1 MERQDTKQNL
11 PAAPNQNNISNSRFH
26 LVLFS
31 DADEMFELWLPVV
44 AEGFFRFSDSPEHRF
59 LSISGKEGQWVAAC
73 RKPAFFQNVPLEQN
87 YEIILHDSGLLNIDA
102 DDRLYT
108 LLIEQV
114 SPERMAFHNYFVRT
128 DMQLDIGSQPG
139 CAICCDSPY
148 ISRKHAALTWEDSR
162 WKIRDLGS
170 VYGIYVNGV
179 RRNQAELR
187 LGDTVFIMGLRI
199 IVGPRFLCINDGSGN
214 VKVDPNIVQENTSF
228 SGGYSRYY
236 ANDFTESHNP
246 DFNRLPRK
254 KLEVGEKTIKVEA
267 PPVSMDPKKMPLM
280 LRMGS
285 SMVMGGTAALAGN
298 FTMLLTSVMF
308 PFLSQK
314 YTDKELQEY
323 EQLRQT
329 KYTAYL
335 EEKQREIL
343 SACQEERQLLNRKY
357 PALQQVVLQACQKQG
372 LWERRP
378 IDSDF
383 LQLRLGTG
391 TGKLSAKIEYPPRQ
405 FELEPD
411 ELAEK
416 MYQMVEREY
425 LLEDTPIVLSLTET
439 TVCGLLGERQTVL
452 EYIQQLVVQITALHS
467 YDEVKLVFLLDPKEL
482 AQLDTLRYLPHVW
495 DDQRS
500 TRFIATNEAEA
511 YEVGEYLQGQLETEK
526 DGPLKKVLQNRPY
539 YLIFAL
545 NKKLFDSYEG
555 LKDILQSENNR
566 GVSIISAYDDLPK
579 ETQEIITLGQNNTN
593 TCTTMQADGGEDVS
607 FRTDLCYSQHIAE
620 ALKVLSNTSL
630 KTVTQAQALPKMVT
644 FLEMF
649 GVGRIEQLNPLKR
662 WKENDPV
669 KSLAAPVGV
678 GADGTPFM
686 LDLHEKRQGPHGL
699 VAGMTGSGK
708 SEFIITY
715 ILSMAVNYHPDEV
728 AFLLIDYKGGGLADA
743 FENPRTGVKLPHL
756 AGTITNLD
764 GASIQ
769 RSLMSIES
777 ELVRRQKV
785 FSDVSKEFDE
795 GSMNIYTYQKLY
807 RAGKVSKPMPHLFI
821 ISDEFAE
828 LKQQQPEFM
837 DKLISAARIGRS
849 LGVHLILATQK
860 PSGVVNDQIRSNT
873 KFRVCLRVQDR
884 GDSMDMLKRP
894 EAAELTDTGRFYL
907 QVGYNEY
914 FALAQS
920 AWCGADYEP
929 QDTVPVKRD
938 DAIEFL
944 DITGQSVIKAKP
956 KARKT
961 NSGIKQIIAVV
972 KYLSELAAT
981 RNIQVQQL
989 CQPELSRALDL
1000 ETLRSDLPN
1009 ADKESMA
1016 VRLGMIDDPENQCQF
1031 PLELD
1036 MAMCQN
1042 LLIVG
1047 EASSGKTSMLQSIL
1061 YSLTHQLTAQDLHLY
1076 ILDYSSRIMKMFGP
1090 LPHTGAVLY
1099 EEDISLLDA
1108 FFDTIGQI
1116 IEERKKVFAELEVDS
1131 YESARTMKRL
1141 PLVLVVIDNYSGLTS
1156 TKKGDSLAYKLADF
1170 VKESAAYG
1178 VKFLITVNHMGDLN
1192 SRMKRAVGD
1201 RICLYQADKYGYTD
1215 VLGVKPGY
1223 TPAEIP
1229 GRGLCVQG
1237 GRALEYQCAQF
1248 RTNLKRKEQLFQMKE
1263 ELYALAKRSDN
1274 SAEARRLPVTDEN
1287 IEYREF
1293 ARQFNRGR
1301 IPLGYSK
1308 ATGNPVALPLK
1319 QYTTLCIYFGNSEGV
1334 IPITENLLYV
1344 AQRENMEVWIMRRN
1358 KSSIYT
1364 AESPQHV
1371 DPELLENADILEC
1384 TTDNQRLLQRALL
1397 ATIDQRKTFLKNFC
1411 RENNLQVTEDEMHQI
1426 AFTPM
1431 LEQTT
1436 PIMLVIESVADFCS
1450 ILSPVAAM
1458 SYQALIA
1465 VLSKY
1470 NIYLVVCMEP
1480 DEHLRFQEDL
1490 FSAAIKKNSV
1500 LLMGGQLQKQVICN
1514 VPSSP
1519 ATDKLMPY
1527 NLGIMQ
1533 YRNQY
1538 HPLVMPCGILEEKKD
1553 DVDLKSIF

>member
-11 PAAPNQNNISNSRFH
+11 PATPNQNNISNSRFH

-31 DADEMFELWLPVV
+31 DADEMFELWLPTV

-87 YEIILHDSGLLNIDA
+87 YEIILHDSGLLKIDA

-148 ISRKHAALTWEDSR
+148 ISRKHAALTWENSR

-179 RRNQAELR
+179 RRNQAELQ

-267 PPVSMDPKKMPLM
+267 PPVSMDPKKMPLL

-285 SMVMGGTAALAGN
+285 SMIMGGTAAMAGN
-298 FTMLLTSVMF
+298 YTMLLTSVMF

-323 EQLRQT
+323 EHLRQT

-343 SACQEERQLLNRKY
+343 SACQEERRLLNRKY

-391 TGKLSAKIEYPPRQ
+391 TGKLSAKIDYPPRQ

-452 EYIQQLVVQITALHS
+452 EYIQQLVVQITVLHS

-482 AQLDTLRYLPHVW
+482 AELDALRYLPHVW

-500 TRFIATNEAEA
+500 IRFIATNEAEA

-579 ETQEIITLGQNNTN
+579 ETQKIITLGQNNTN

-607 FRTDLCYSQHIAE
+607 FRTDLCYSKHMAE

-938 DAIEFL
+938 DAVEFL
-944 DITGQSVIKAKP
+944 DTTGQIVTRNKP
-956 KARKT
+956 KVKKVS
-961 NSGIKQIIAVV
+961 SGMSQIGAVV
-972 KYLSELAAT
+972 QYLTNLAKNQNIQSHSLWAEPLSAKIEYADLAAEYGDPAEGITALIGLADDPMHQT
-981 RNIQVQQL
+981 RL
-989 CQPELSRALDL
+989 PLHLDL
-1000 ETLRSDLPN
+1000 LSFHH
-1009 ADKESMA
+1009 MA
-1016 VRLGMIDDPENQCQF
+1016 L
-1031 PLELD
+1031 
-1036 MAMCQN
+1036 
-1042 LLIVG
+1042 VG
-1047 EASSGKTSMLQSIL
+1047 LAGSGKSNFFKTML
-1061 YSLTHQLTAQDLHLY
+1061 YSLVMKLTPEEVNFY
-1076 ILDYSSRIMKMFGP
+1076 ILDLSGGILSAFKNM
-1090 LPHTGAVLY
+1090 PHCGAYLTK
-1099 EEDISLLDA
+1099 ENEADFDRLLTLIQEIVD
-1108 FFDTIGQI
+1108 
-1116 IEERKKVFAELEVDS
+1116 ERKKLFADAEVYS
-1131 YESARTMKRL
+1131 YDDYMKIRKL
-1141 PLVLVVIDNYSGLTS
+1141 PLALVILDGWSNILDFAKGQQYSLGISKYMREATN
-1156 TKKGDSLAYKLADF
+1156 
-1170 VKESAAYG
+1170 YG
-1178 VKFLITVNHMGDLN
+1178 VRFLFSVNHLN
-1192 SRMKRAVGD
+1192 EFSSKVNQELDYKIA
-1201 RICLYQADKYGYTD
+1201 LQAKDKFEYND
-1215 VLGVKPGY
+1215 ILSLRNAILPPEV
-1223 TPAEIP
+1223 P
-1229 GRGLCVQG
+1229 GRGLCNIDG
-1237 GRALEYQCAQF
+1237 HALEYHVAMPHCQ
-1248 RTNLKRKEQLFQMKE
+1248 LDVYEQALRLREDLQNRASQLHDCKTAKCLSVVDE
-1263 ELYALAKRSDN
+1263 KLEYASFC
-1274 SAEARRLPVTDEN
+1274 SS
-1287 IEYREF
+1287 F
-1293 ARQFNRGR
+1293 APDR
-1301 IPLGYSK
+1301 IPLGFSMQTMQPVAIPLQQLHAMSIYL
-1308 ATGNPVALPLK
+1308 GNPIGVRPVISNVLSAFHRERSEVIILRRASGTIFDRNEEKKL
-1319 QYTTLCIYFGNSEGV
+1319 QAMYADRYTILDT
-1334 IPITENLLYV
+1334 
-1344 AQRENMEVWIMRRN
+1344 
-1358 KSSIYT
+1358 T
-1364 AESPQHV
+1364 AENVPKLF
-1371 DPELLENADILEC
+1371 ELL
-1384 TTDNQRLLQRALL
+1384 
-1397 ATIDQRKTFLKNFC
+1397 
-1411 RENNLQVTEDEMHQI
+1411 VTEYI
-1426 AFTPM
+1426 P
-1431 LEQTT
+1431 
-1436 PIMLVIESVADFCS
+1436 
-1450 ILSPVAAM
+1450 
-1458 SYQALIA
+1458 
-1465 VLSKY
+1465 KY
-1470 NIYLVVCMEP
+1470 RIPYRNEYCELHGI
-1480 DEHLRFQEDL
+1480 
-1490 FSAAIKKNSV
+1490 
-1500 LLMGGQLQKQVICN
+1500 
-1514 VPSSP
+1514 P
-1519 ATDKLMPY
+1519 ATDKGRTVKAAKYIRSKTTPLLVLFESFADLIAADKDAVFADVFGMLRGFNIYFTGCFYPEDDIFSANQIFRSFSKDDFALLFGGQFHKQWVTSIPSVFRSMEKLNPNY
-1527 NLGIMQ
+1527 NRFVMK
-1533 YRNQY
+1533 YRSEC
-1538 HPLVMPCGILEEKKD
+1538 HRMVMPCGELISMEADPDEKEI
-1553 DVDLKSIF
+1553 V